1 MAKSRMALVVFTVV
15 VMLLAASCSPK
26 PAPAPAPL
34 PPQSQ
39 ATPVAAPPS
48 NLPPPTAQDDAWAKI
63 VAAAKKEGNV
73 TIYSTGFIADVGKR
87 IAAEFKQ
94 AYGIQ
99 IDNLV
104 SNGGTLLQKILVE
117 QSMKGQVADIFIIGG
132 AGSTSDLILRG
143 GAESVAKDLPV
154 LRDKSVFKVDPA
166 YSPGGEGLVWILAYS
181 GVNINSDLVK
191 PADYPKSYKDFIDPK
206 WKGKI
211 LTSDPL
217 TTGGAAPFYY
227 VPRFYKVTDV
237 DYYRQIFKND
247 VKIWGGNPREAAM
260 MVARGEYYME
270 VGNSTDTVGP
280 IMGARA
286 PLKTLPL
293 VEGVTGQFGNV
304 LAVKGAPHPNAA
316 RVFINWLLS
325 AEGQR
330 VYTDIANSTPVRKD
344 VPDTVHANA
353 RMDNPKVLGRTW
365 EYEQWAIDDIKAKTM
380 EQIFGK
386 K

>member
-1 MAKSRMALVVFTVV
+1 MPKNRIILVICTIV
-15 VMLLAASCSPK
+15 VMLIAASCTPK
-26 PAPAPAPL
+26 PAPTPAPATPAPVSTL
-34 PPQSQ
+34 APG
-39 ATPVAAPPS
+39 ATPATGA
-48 NLPPPTAQDDAWAKI
+48 TDDAWAKI

-87 IAAEFKQ
+87 ISDEFRKT
-94 AYGIQ
+94 YGISV
-99 IDNLV
+99 DNLV
-104 SNGGTLLQKILVE
+104 GNGGTLLQKILVE
-117 QSMKGQVADIFIIGG
+117 QSMKGQVADIFLIGG

-154 LRDKSVFKVDPA
+154 LKDKSVFKVDPV
-166 YSPGGEGLVWILAYS
+166 YSPGGEGLVWIMAYS
-181 GVNINSDLVK
+181 GVNINTNLVK
-191 PADYPKSYKDFIDPK
+191 PADYPKSYKDFLDPK
-206 WKGKI
+206 WKGKL
-211 LTSDPL
+211 LTQDPL

-237 DYYRQIFKND
+237 EYYRNIYKND
-247 VKIWGGNPREAAM
+247 VKPWGGNPREAAM
-260 MVARGEYYME
+260 MVARGEYYGE
-270 VGNSTDTVGP
+270 IGNSTDTVGP
-280 IMGARA
+280 IMGAGA

-330 VYTDIANSTPVRKD
+330 IYTEVANSTPIRKD
-344 VPDTVHANA
+344 VPDTIHPNA

-365 EYEQWAIDDIKAKTM
+365 EFEQWAINDLKEKTM

-386 K
+386 R